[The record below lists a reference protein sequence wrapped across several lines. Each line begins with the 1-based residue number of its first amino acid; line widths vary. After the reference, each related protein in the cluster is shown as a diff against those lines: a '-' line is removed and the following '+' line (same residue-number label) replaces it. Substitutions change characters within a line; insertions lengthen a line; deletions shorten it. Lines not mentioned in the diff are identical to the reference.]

1 MCQMQV
7 SFICGFCGVLAGGV
21 SAGVPAA
28 LPIEQISF
36 IQSIQSM
43 FLWNGW
49 WIVAFLFATTIV
61 AIYFA
66 NGWRKQQEFRL
77 REVRSRIATDLHDD
91 IGSSLSQVAI
101 MCEVLSRQSLTERQT
116 LQEIAGVS
124 RDVLASMSEIVWAVD
139 PSHDHLRDLTQ
150 RMRWFAGETLSGRGV
165 TLDFTAL
172 EPPSEV
178 HLDAE
183 TRRQIF
189 LIFKECV
196 HNIVRHAGAN
206 HARIMLRVAG
216 NQLTLIVEDDGR
228 GFDLKKAA
236 QGNGLRNIR
245 HRARLLEASV
255 ETRSTIG
262 GGTVFALRVPLVQ
275 GARDWRSFP
284 MRLHKRAV
292 GE

>member
-1 MCQMQV
+1 MPFV
-7 SFICGFCGVLAGGV
+7 HSLVF
-21 SAGVPAA
+21 S
-28 LPIEQISF
+28 
-36 IQSIQSM
+36 
-43 FLWNGW
+43 NGW
-49 WIVAFLFATTIV
+49 WVVVFVFASTIA

-66 NGWRKQQEFRL
+66 NGWRRQQEFKL
-77 REVRSRIATDLHDD
+77 QEVRSRIATDLHDD

-165 TLDFTAL
+165 ALDFNAL
-172 EPPSEV
+172 EPAREIR
-178 HLDAE
+178 LDAE
-183 TRRQIF
+183 IRRQIF

-196 HNIVRHAGAN
+196 NNIVRHSGAS
-206 HARIMLRVAG
+206 HATILFRVADG
-216 NQLTLIVEDDGR
+216 QLILIVEDDGR
-228 GFDLKKAA
+228 GFDLKKVP

-245 HRARLLEASV
+245 HRARLLQASV
-255 ETRSTIG
+255 ETQSTIG
-262 GGTVFALRVPLVQ
+262 RGTLFALHVPLVQ
-275 GARDWRSFP
+275 CGRDWRHFP
-284 MRLHKRAV
+284 LGQHKRAV

>member
-1 MCQMQV
+1 MQF
-7 SFICGFCGVLAGGV
+7 SLICGFCEFLA
-21 SAGVPAA
+21 AGTGAGLPTA

-36 IQSIQSM
+36 IQSIQSL

-49 WIVAFLFATTIV
+49 WMVAFLFATTTV

-66 NGWRKQQEFRL
+66 NDWRKQQEFRL
-77 REVRSRIATDLHDD
+77 QEVRSRIATDLHDD

-165 TLDFTAL
+165 ALDFTAL
-172 EPPSEV
+172 EPSSEV
-178 HLDAE
+178 RLEAE

-196 HNIVRHAGAN
+196 HNIVRHSGAS
-206 HARIMLRVAG
+206 HARILLRVAD
-216 NQLTLIVEDDGR
+216 NQLALIVEDDGR
-228 GFDLKKAA
+228 GFDLKKVA

-245 HRARLLEASV
+245 HRARLLQASI
-255 ETRSTIG
+255 ETQSTPG
-262 GGTVFALRVPLVQ
+262 RGTVFALRVPLDQ
-275 GARDWRSFP
+275 GVRDWRHFP

>member
-1 MCQMQV
+1 MQV
-7 SFICGFCGVLAGGV
+7 PAICGLSKFLALC
-21 SAGVPAA
+21 AAAPAA
-28 LPIEQISF
+28 VPSTQVP
-36 IQSIQSM
+36 SIHSL

-49 WIVAFLFATTIV
+49 WVVVFVFASTIV

-66 NGWRKQQEFRL
+66 NGWRRQQDFKL
-77 REVRSRIATDLHDD
+77 QEVRSRIATDLHDD

-165 TLDFTAL
+165 VL
-172 EPPSEV
+172 EFNAMEPAWEV
-178 HLDAE
+178 RLEAE
-183 TRRQIF
+183 IRRQIF
-189 LIFKECV
+189 LIFKECIN
-196 HNIVRHAGAN
+196 NIVRHAGAS
-206 HARIMLRVAG
+206 HARILFRVAD
-216 NQLTLIVEDDGR
+216 NQLVLIVEDDGR
-228 GFDLKKAA
+228 GFDLKKVP

-245 HRARLLEASV
+245 HRARLLQASL
-255 ETRSTIG
+255 ETRSAIG
-262 GGTVFALRVPLVQ
+262 RGTTFALSVPLVRC
-275 GARDWRSFP
+275 GRDWRHFP
-284 MRLHKRAV
+284 LRLHRRAV